1 MGCVLHYKDQEF
13 KTKEEL
19 ANFMLQEKNEA
30 EELHPEDKLELDKT
44 AARSRYDNVFRKW
57 YEAVG
62 LNSESNVKLQE
73 FQASQDQYDS
83 LDKETNMQKSIK
95 KMEALFNAK
104 IILDK
109 SINTLGELLPA
120 NNSLALQYKKPVILI
135 NPNLA
140 RSETVFHEFAHLY
153 VDLLGGSKN
162 DSVKSAMALLQDTEM
177 HRDTALRYPELSG
190 EMLNR
195 EVLAQAMGMQADDI
209 FGKELIPMSAFSKLI
224 TKIFEHISRILG
236 IKPNAVRQLAKELIT
251 KDLQQT
257 PINAY
262 NTLISQ
268 KQKISVG
275 EVNFAN
281 VTSFLDNFVLKNEG
295 YSSDEVKAETKLT
308 RTSVSKLLKSHIHT
322 TNARYNGKKGDV
334 NLKFKK
340 EDYTQE
346 NIELMLMAN
355 KIPQALDKSLSKFFK
370 DEGLVDN
377 KVNLTWDKVIDNE
390 NSYSRNK
397 KLEAA
402 RQHRNSL
409 IGNLDEE
416 EGEVTVSHAIDF
428 VIKNLD
434 EILKFAEYEQSRLD
448 RFSIAGDI
456 VHESVEAYIQAGDF
470 GNDVTDADGKFT
482 GYIRN
487 LITSG
492 KANGSKFYTEIAIY
506 DELNNISA
514 RIDLLEIQKDG
525 KFVIHDYKTKDS
537 FINKY
542 SESKE
547 TLSDEKLFF
556 NSGHV
561 SQLMIYGKML
571 ENYGMEPAEM
581 PFNLIATKT
590 SYSKLDGIE
599 ERDVTVEGLR
609 TFRFNKSS
617 RGNTGIKSALFE
629 KDQKI
634 ERVLRKRQLLLKN
647 EAKEDFGYA
656 KIIDKVA
663 KDMIIYNN
671 LARKN
676 KDNFN
681 DLELRNIAAFLKE
694 IKENEKHSDELKLRM
709 SVDSL
714 IEGVAN
720 QLRVLE
726 SSVFEHEAS
735 DIEKNFI
742 YSYKYIIQ
750 AMDNLRLLKNAMEKD
765 KENVIGFNNREDK
778 LHDINALLE
787 NIETS
792 KRYYKE
798 QVENHA
804 AYQMANNSNFQA
816 GKFKERF
823 DIRLKKEGVV
833 NEIEREK
840 QVEELLKANKD
851 EIFGLEFEYWK
862 DQYREGILDLRG
874 WEYYMADPGIS
885 KSQFVQVTKNL
896 IDKAGMNTRL
906 EIDKIMPE
914 ISRWNENISY
924 NKTGSTREI
933 WKDILEKRKVKGLDG
948 ELIEDLNGSIIPEFT
963 SDYREQMFEY
973 ITQKEHYLDIIRELK
988 SVKNLKPAEA
998 IKLTKA
1004 EKLLEELF
1012 KERKL
1017 QNKRN
1022 EEIKGL
1028 RTLRANPAFESLS
1041 EEKKENARFIH
1052 KNLRDADARVQ
1063 NSKLKLTSYFSTED
1077 VTEEDRESGKGE
1089 YIYNLPRQR
1098 MIGAEAANS
1107 LSKTVA
1113 NFTSRIKDIVR
1124 APFDRD
1130 EMTYEESVNRDE
1142 EGNIIERE
1150 DSLDSFNSSMSDIEN
1165 NEVYDV
1171 PVYFRNSLG
1180 KDRAIQSFDIPS
1192 LLAENHAATITYA
1205 ENKMIEADVFM
1216 ISESLRMQGD
1226 ILKTDGMFSGK
1237 VLGAFNRPR
1246 KSDNNYVFKAV
1257 QNQIENRLYGRHY
1270 SGIYT
1275 KGTYTAAHTVS
1286 TLKAITSISTLTG
1299 NFMSALNTS
1308 GSGSV
1313 YRFLEGIAGEHFNK
1327 KDWANGSKK
1336 TYGDLSNVLA
1346 DTQRAFPQSKTI
1358 LLIRMLGMDHQY
1370 KALANK
1376 FVKKSFAS
1384 KNLDEGTLFALTTI
1398 AETNITAHLMY
1409 SLTGGIKMMNKK
1421 GEYINKDGVVVSSKE
1436 QAMSFD
1442 EAYEVVDGV
1451 LKLNKHVGYTSKD
1464 FANKFNED
1472 GDVNRV
1478 ALTNISGY
1486 VKSVYADLFG
1496 QYDHNM
1502 KSVFETS
1509 VLGAATMSMKK
1520 WLPRGL
1526 NRRFRGIGTQLAWGK
1541 NLMDFDKLHNDE
1553 NEHNRFY
1560 SQDQQGFQEGY
1571 FVTAARYVRLLG
1583 YELRK
1588 TGSVMSVIEKNK
1600 DLKLSMSKHELANLN
1615 RAATDSIYMIAMYAA
1630 KTLLLALAESIG
1642 SDPRDRAK
1650 KERAYFAAY
1659 LALKLY
1665 HESASFVNPFALAKT
1680 VTDPSVPSGQ
1690 LFKIAGL
1697 ADQLFMFSYDKDSDI
1712 YFSPNIT
1719 EEFKTGRKKGQSKAI
1734 DKIKSVAIPGYGNFS
1749 RAMGIL
1755 GAQDDP
1761 DFLISDS
1768 FKFYMKNN

>member
-19 ANFMLQEKNEA
+19 ANFMLQEEA
-30 EELHPEDKLELDKT
+30 EQEELHPDDKLELDKT
-44 AARSRYDNVFRKW
+44 AARSRYDTVFRKW
-57 YEAVG
+57 YESVG
-62 LNSESNVKLQE
+62 LNSEAEVKLQE
-73 FQASQDQYDS
+73 FKDSQDQFDS

-95 KMEALFNAK
+95 KMEALFDAK

-109 SINTLGELLPA
+109 SIATLGELLPA
-120 NNSLALQYKKPVILI
+120 NNSLALQYGKPVILI

-140 RSETVFHEFAHLY
+140 SSETVFHEFAHLY

-162 DSVKSAMALLQDTEM
+162 DSVKSAMALLQNTEM
-177 HRDTALRYPELSG
+177 HQSIALRYPELSG
-190 EMLNR
+190 EMLDR

-209 FGKELIPMSAFSKLI
+209 FGKELVPMSAFSKLI

-251 KDLQQT
+251 KDMQQT

-268 KQKISVG
+268 KQKIAVG
-275 EVNFAN
+275 DVNFAN

-295 YSSDEVKAETKLT
+295 YSSAERKAETKSI
-308 RTSVSKLLKSHIHT
+308 RTSVSKLLESHIHV
-322 TNARYNGKKGDV
+322 TNAKYSSRKGDI
-334 NLKFKK
+334 NLKFDK
-340 EDYTQE
+340 ENYTAE
-346 NIELMLMAN
+346 NIELKLFDV
-355 KIPQALDKSLSKFFK
+355 KIPQALDSALAYFFK
-370 DEGLVDN
+370 KEGLVDN
-377 KVNLTWDKVIDNE
+377 KANLSWDLVIRNE
-390 NSYSRNK
+390 NTYTRNM
-397 KLEAA
+397 KLEASKK
-402 RQHRNSL
+402 QRNSL
-409 IGNLDEE
+409 LGNLYAEE
-416 EGEVTVSHAIDF
+416 EEAAISNGMDF
-428 VIKNLD
+428 ILENLD
-434 EILKFAEYEQSRLD
+434 DILKFAEHEQTKYSRS
-448 RFSIAGDI
+448 SIAGDI

-470 GNDVTDADGKFT
+470 GNDVQDVDGKFT
-482 GYIRN
+482 GYIKD
-487 LITSG
+487 LITKG

-506 DELNNISA
+506 DELNNVSA

-525 KFVIHDYKTKDS
+525 KFVVHDYKTKKS
-537 FINKY
+537 FIRTY
-542 SESKE
+542 SENKE
-547 TLSDEKLFF
+547 TLSDDDLFF
-556 NSGHV
+556 SPGHV

-571 ENYGMEPAEM
+571 ENYGMEPADM
-581 PFNLIATKT
+581 PFNLIATKVA
-590 SYSKLDGIE
+590 YSKLDGIE
-599 ERDVTVEGLR
+599 DRDVAIEGLR
-609 TFRFNKSS
+609 TLRFNKSS
-617 RGNTGIKSALFE
+617 RGNTGVKSKLFE
-629 KDQKI
+629 ADQKI
-634 ERVLRKRQLLLKN
+634 ERVLRKRQMLLKDN
-647 EAKEDFGYA
+647 VKEDFGYKA
-656 KIIDKVA
+656 IIEKVA
-663 KDMIIYNN
+663 KDMIIYKN

-676 KDNFN
+676 QDNFN
-681 DLELRNIAAFLKE
+681 DVELKNMAALLESIRKD
-694 IKENEKHSDELKLRM
+694 EKKSDELKILL
-709 SVDSL
+709 SVDAL
-714 IEGVAN
+714 IEGVAD

-726 SSVFEHEAS
+726 SSISQQDES
-735 DIEKNFI
+735 DFNKDLI
-742 YSYKYIIQ
+742 YSYKYILQ
-750 AMDNLRLLKNAMEKD
+750 AMDNLRLLKDAIEND
-765 KENVIGFNNREDK
+765 KNNEIGFDNREQT
-778 LHDINALLE
+778 LYNVNALLE
-787 NIETS
+787 NIESS
-792 KRYYKE
+792 KRYYKI
-798 QVENHA
+798 QVENIA

-816 GKFKERF
+816 GLYKERF
-823 DIRLKKEGVV
+823 DIRLRKEGVT
-833 NEIEREK
+833 NEVERER
-840 QVEELLKANKD
+840 QVEELLKINKN
-851 EIFGLEFEYWK
+851 EIFENEYNYWK

-896 IDKAGMNTRL
+896 IDKAGTNTRL
-906 EIDKIMPE
+906 EVDKIVPEIDK
-914 ISRWNENISY
+914 WNESISY

-933 WKDILEKRKVKGLDG
+933 WKDILEKRKITGVDG
-948 ELIEDLNGSIIPEFT
+948 ELIEDLNGSVIPEFT
-963 SDYREQMFEY
+963 SDYREQMYSY

-988 SVKNLKPAEA
+988 SAKNLKPAEVA
-998 IKLTKA
+998 KLAKA
-1004 EKLLEELF
+1004 EKLLAELF
-1012 KERKL
+1012 EERKL

-1022 EEIKGL
+1022 ESLKNL
-1028 RTLRANPAFESLS
+1028 RTLRVNPAFESLS

-1052 KNLRDADARVQ
+1052 KHLRDADARVQ
-1063 NSKLKLTSYFSTED
+1063 NSKLKLTSYFASEN

-1107 LSKTVA
+1107 LAKTVKNA
-1113 NFTSRIKDIVR
+1113 TSRIKDIVR
-1124 APFDRD
+1124 APFDRE
-1130 EMTYEESVNRDE
+1130 EMTYEESIQHDA
-1142 EGNIIERE
+1142 EGNVIERE

-1180 KDRAIQSFDIPS
+1180 KDRDIQSFDIPS
-1192 LLAENHAATITYA
+1192 LLADNHAATITYA
-1205 ENKMIEADVFM
+1205 ENKMIEADLFM
-1216 ISESLRMQGD
+1216 ISESLRMQGN

-1246 KSDNNYVFKAV
+1246 KSDNNYVFQAV
-1257 QNQIENRLYGRHY
+1257 KNQIENRIYGRHY

-1313 YRFLEGIAGEHFNK
+1313 YRFLEGMAGEHFNK

-1336 TYGDLSNVLA
+1336 TYGDLGNVLA
-1346 DTQRAFPQSKTI
+1346 DTQRAFPRSKTI

-1421 GEYINKDGVVVSSKE
+1421 GEYINKEGVVVASKE
-1436 QAMSFD
+1436 DAMSFD

-1451 LKLNKHVGYTSKD
+1451 LKLNEHVGYTSKD
-1464 FANKFNED
+1464 FANKFND
-1472 GDVNRV
+1472 GGDINRV

-1541 NLMDFDKLHNDE
+1541 NLMDFDKLHDDANQ
-1553 NEHNRFY
+1553 HNRFY

-1588 TGSVMSVIEKNK
+1588 TGSKLSFLEKNK
-1600 DLKLSMSKHELANLN
+1600 QLRDSMSKHELANLK
-1615 RAATDSIYMIAMYAA
+1615 RAAMDSVYMIGMYAA

-1642 SDPRDRAK
+1642 SDPRDRVK

-1697 ADQLFMFSYDKDSDI
+1697 ADQLFGFSYNKDSDF

-1719 EEFKTGRKKGQSKAI
+1719 EEFKSGRKKGGSKAI
-1734 DKIKSVAIPGYGNFS
+1734 DKIKSTAIPGYGNFS

-1755 GAQDDP
+1755 GVQEDP

-1768 FKFYMKNN
+1768 FKFYMKNQ